1 MSKAFYMTLGG
12 FLTSFFTGH
21 STVAYFMACVM
32 ALTIAIQ
39 TIYKKDQ
46 SKALTMVFENAIL
59 KTVKREEE
67 RK

>member
-1 MSKAFYMTLGG
+1 MSKAFYMSLGG
-12 FLTSFFTGH
+12 LLTSFFLGH
-21 STVAYFMACVM
+21 NTAAYFMACVM

-39 TIYKKDQ
+39 SIYKKDQ
-46 SKALTMVFENAIL
+46 SKALTKVFANAII